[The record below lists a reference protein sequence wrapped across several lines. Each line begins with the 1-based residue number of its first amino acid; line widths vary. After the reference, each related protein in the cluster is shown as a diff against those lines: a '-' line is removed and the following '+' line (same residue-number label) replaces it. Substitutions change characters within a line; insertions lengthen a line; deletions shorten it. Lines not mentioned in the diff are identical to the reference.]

1 MSRLTERIEN
11 FNKAYNLYE
20 QTRTAYCND
29 KENKILQLALIQ
41 SFEIIFELGW
51 KCLKDYLESKDIE
64 EHTPRDVIKAS
75 FNANILPTA
84 QTWIDMAKDR
94 NASTHE
100 YNEEKVGLIIE
111 KIGTVYFE
119 ELSRFHSWLGDI
131 NG

>member
-51 KCLKDYLESKDIE
+51 KCLIDYLESIDIE
-64 EHTPRDVIKAS
+64 EHPPRDVIKAS

-84 QTWIDMAKDR
+84 QIWIDMAKDR

>member
-84 QTWIDMAKDR
+84 QIWIDMAKDR
-94 NASTHE
+94 NAGTHE

>member
-84 QTWIDMAKDR
+84 QIWIDMAKDR

>member
-51 KCLKDYLESKDIE
+51 KCLKDYLESKDME

-84 QTWIDMAKDR
+84 QIWIDMAKDR